1 MSREQQDLNG
11 VSLVIPSYNE
21 ELSIVEVVEEYR
33 EVLEQLDVPH
43 EIIVVDDGSK
53 DRTAELA
60 MKAGVRV
67 VRHPHNKGVGAARK
81 TGVEAARWE
90 AILMTDGDGTY
101 PAAQVAEMVERLRHA
116 DMVVGARI
124 EEAGTLRPVRWIAKF
139 FIRRLA
145 CFLTGTHIP
154 DLNSGLRIFRR
165 ELALRF
171 FYLLPNGHSW
181 VSTITL
187 CSLTN
192 DRRVDFIPI
201 SYRARKGQSTFHPIQ
216 DTYQY
221 FLTVVR
227 TVTYFAPL
235 KVFMPFSLFLLLVGG
250 ATLAHGVVRGDVYE
264 SSMLVTIAGLLSFF
278 FGLLADQNARIRT
291 ELEHYRQMQRE
302 QGRLLA
308 EKFDQQGN
316 WPNRKDYLPGDAVE
330 CPEDADTEL

>member
-1 MSREQQDLNG
+1 MDSIDG
-11 VSLVIPSYNE
+11 ISLVIPSYNE
-21 ELSIVEVVEEYR
+21 ELSIVDVVEEYQI
-33 EVLEQLDVPH
+33 ELEKLDQPY

-60 MKAGVRV
+60 MRAGARV
-67 VRHPHNKGVGAARK
+67 IRHAHNKGVGAARK
-81 TGVEAARWE
+81 TGVKAAQWN
-90 AILMTDGDGTY
+90 AVLMTDGDGTY
-101 PAAQVAEMVERLRHA
+101 PATNLPEMVEHLQHA

-124 EEAGTLRPVRWIAKF
+124 EERGTLRMVRWLAKF

-145 CFLTGTHIP
+145 CFLTGVNIP

-192 DRRVDFIPI
+192 DLRVDFIPI
-201 SYRARKGQSTFHPIQ
+201 KYRRRRGHSSFHPIR

-221 FLTVVR
+221 FLTVLR
-227 TVTYFAPL
+227 TVTYFNPL
-235 KVFMPFSLFLLLVGG
+235 KVFMPISLVLLLLGV
-250 ATLAHGVVRGDVYE
+250 ATLVHGVVRGDVYE
-264 SSMLVTIAGLLSFF
+264 SSMLVTLAGLLSFF

-291 ELEHYRQMQRE
+291 ELEHHRQLQSE
-302 QGRLLA
+302 QTRLLTENIEGQKA
-308 EKFDQQGN
+308 LQQKALDLEEEGS
-316 WPNRKDYLPGDAVE
+316 
-330 CPEDADTEL
+330 

>member
-1 MSREQQDLNG
+1 MSREQDDLNG
-11 VSLVIPSYNE
+11 ISLVIPSYNE

-33 EVLEQLDVPH
+33 EALEQVDLPH

-53 DRTAELA
+53 DHTAELA
-60 MKAGVRV
+60 MKAGARV
-67 VRHPHNKGVGAARK
+67 VRHPNNKGVGAARK
-81 TGVEAARWE
+81 TGVEAARWN

-101 PAAQVAEMVERLRHA
+101 PAAQVAEMVERLQHA
-116 DMVVGARI
+116 DMVVGARV
-124 EEAGTLRPVRWIAKF
+124 EEAGTLRLVRWIAKF

-145 CFLTGTHIP
+145 CFLTGVRIP

-187 CSLTN
+187 CALTN

-201 SYRARKGQSTFHPIQ
+201 SYRTRKGKSSFHPIQ

-250 ATLAHGVVRGDVYE
+250 VTLVHGVVRGDVYE
-264 SSMLVTIAGLLSFF
+264 SSMLVTVAGLLSFF

-291 ELEHYRQMQRE
+291 ELEHYRQSQHE
-302 QGRLLA
+302 LSRLLA
-308 EKFDQQGN
+308 KKLDQQGDWRN
-316 WPNRKDYLPGDAVE
+316 HQNYLPGNAVE
-330 CPEDADTEL
+330 YPEDTDRD